1 MSFLDGLKFDKDG
14 LLPAVVQDADNG
26 SVLMVAYMNRAA
38 VDKTLETGKV
48 TFWSRSRQKFW
59 LKGETSG
66 HFLYLKDLLVD
77 CDADCLLV
85 KATPVGPACHEGYS
99 SCFFRRIT
107 DDGSE
112 VETIGVR
119 VKTPEEIYGTAK

>member
-1 MSFLDGLKFDKDG
+1 MSNSNSTRTLEPMSFLDGLKFDKDG
-14 LLPAVVQDADNG
+14 LLPAVVQDAENG

-38 VDKTLETGKV
+38 VEKTLETGKV

-85 KATPVGPACHEGYS
+85 KATPVGPACHEGYR
-99 SCFFRRIT
+99 SCFFRRISQ
-107 DDGSE
+107 DGSE
-112 VETIGVR
+112 
-119 VKTPEEIYGTAK
+119 A

>member
-14 LLPAVVQDADNG
+14 LLPAVVQDAENG

-66 HFLYLKDLLVD
+66 HFLYLKDLFVD

-85 KATPVGPACHEGYS
+85 KATPVGPACHEGYQ
-99 SCFFRRIT
+99 SCFFRRISQ
-107 DDGSE
+107 DGSE
-112 VETIGVR
+112 TETIGAP
-119 VKTPEEIYGTAK
+119 VKSPEEIYGTVR